1 LRSLTYVTLGVWS
14 ATLLTLLVVFGRSR
28 PPPGPATVTSIGPT
42 REKLEALQELVIQK
56 VEIADILTYSEGSV
70 SAAWLVR
77 GDGLVSVSLRDA
89 VIHTIDPEAR
99 TAWIELPP
107 PKVLSA
113 RVDHDRTMFW
123 DHKTGFLNHLNPWG
137 VNLPDVEAQAMRAAQ
152 RLVRQ
157 AVDSPESRDQAK
169 ELTTSLITNLYSSL
183 GWAVTITW
191 LDGDGRRAAA
201 FEAQTP

>member
-1 LRSLTYVTLGVWS
+1 MRSFTYVALGVWS
-14 ATLLTLLVVFGRSR
+14 ATLLTLFVAFGRSR
-28 PPPGPATVTSIGPT
+28 PPPDSAAVTSAGPT

-56 VEIADILTYSEGSV
+56 VEIADILTYTESSV
-70 SAAWLVR
+70 SAAWLIR
-77 GDGLVSVSLRDA
+77 GDGLISVSLRDA
-89 VIHTIDPEAR
+89 LIRRIDPEAR

-113 RVDHDRTMFW
+113 RVDHERTMFW

-157 AVDSPESRDQAK
+157 AVGSPGYRDQAK

-183 GWAVTITW
+183 GWTVTITW
-191 LDGDGRRAAA
+191 LAGDDRRADSP
-201 FEAQTP
+201 ESQSP